1 MAANRINLQNHY
13 EEAVARFGVEQ
24 VEQGNEIMVEV
35 EFAREA
41 LDRVGQGKFP
51 SQHAASYRATLEGE
65 LARAANEALERNN
78 EYLLDLARDDGDL
91 AVAIG
96 RARSARPDLGVA
108 EENRVYAANL
118 EALRR
123 QFARTDFNYPYS
135 DDPDARGRG
144 REQVSLATEAFKAFA
159 ERSPAHAMVAS
170 AAWEKATDL
179 ITPPQGFVPKSQRTE
194 VDVVSGNRD
203 ETSLE
208 ALKQAALRVVDGKIN
223 QLTASLSDRD
233 APNYISE
240 DSYVTR
246 NEAYADRQFFSDLK
260 AQLEGLEPGGTLDLS
275 RTETDYGYDPEEAY
289 TDRMSGLEY
298 EPAVE
303 RSRSEHEG
311 HIEGVAPLLEQLRI
325 AGITIDTS
333 FNTVEPPSEA
343 EQAAWDAERLAEI
356 NLEEEAFHAGQN
368 GLPIPEGCG
377 TELHLLRDYEQGL
390 GNPVKEIENEAEL
403 RRALSDA
410 RAVLEEQARNSEALH
425 LADSIVSLSRQ
436 QGEAERNPV
445 LESDQ
450 SLHEFADRVQRADDE
465 YYLRRSQE
473 PGRDEPWP
481 SKEEV
486 EAEQNSSRA
495 TADDRPVPGSPEAPI
510 HIGHTAEQQLR
521 YATSEKL
528 QREIM
533 DNNPDPLPLFTEL
546 YEDVVRTADSVPIGA
561 LHRHA
566 EGRLQQSYAV
576 LALIEQGREIGLL
589 PKEGEFVATGAR
601 VQDKRTSRMYP
612 AAHRLPCDLS
622 IKYDGQSV
630 RLTDFFEEGLDK
642 TWIDKNIFAPTDRI
656 HRLANVAD
664 QWCEDGGMKTALV
677 KAANAVLDGKMTARR
692 AMDDIVQPGYAAAIA
707 TAREKVERNFSII
720 ERQALSQRI
729 VTIQGQPFRLPEPTA
744 LNVKGM
750 SERAA
755 AKDVMERTLAAYSH
769 VSELSPGQ
777 RMQSAMAA
785 TGIIDNEKR
794 AIAEGGR
801 DRLLPPG
808 MAAIEAEHARREARA
823 NLQREM
829 DVIEQLAGKAREAAV
844 AANDISRPLSAR
856 QSAMNDAMAY
866 GDRMKVAWTALQK
879 ERGPQIVERMQQRVR
894 HCGFHGQQQLA
905 ELRSAFAAPPRVV
918 RAVAGELEDTKDSL
932 LRESHVEQDRRA
944 QERRE
949 NIVQFGPRP
958 EF

>member
-1 MAANRINLQNHY
+1 MAANRINLQNRY

-41 LDRVGQGKFP
+41 LERVEQGKLP
-51 SQHAASYRATLEGE
+51 SQHAASYRATLEVE
-65 LARAANEALERNN
+65 LARAAALALVRDN

-96 RARSARPDLGVA
+96 RAR
-108 EENRVYAANL
+108 
-118 EALRR
+118 
-123 QFARTDFNYPYS
+123 
-135 DDPDARGRG
+135 
-144 REQVSLATEAFKAFA
+144 REMVSLEGSAT
-159 ERSPAHAMVAS
+159 M
-170 AAWEKATDL
+170 
-179 ITPPQGFVPKSQRTE
+179 
-194 VDVVSGNRD
+194 
-203 ETSLE
+203 
-208 ALKQAALRVVDGKIN
+208 
-223 QLTASLSDRD
+223 
-233 APNYISE
+233 
-240 DSYVTR
+240 
-246 NEAYADRQFFSDLK
+246 
-260 AQLEGLEPGGTLDLS
+260 
-275 RTETDYGYDPEEAY
+275 
-289 TDRMSGLEY
+289 
-298 EPAVE
+298 
-303 RSRSEHEG
+303 
-311 HIEGVAPLLEQLRI
+311 
-325 AGITIDTS
+325 
-333 FNTVEPPSEA
+333 
-343 EQAAWDAERLAEI
+343 
-356 NLEEEAFHAGQN
+356 
-368 GLPIPEGCG
+368 PI
-377 TELHLLRDYEQGL
+377 
-390 GNPVKEIENEAEL
+390 
-403 RRALSDA
+403 
-410 RAVLEEQARNSEALH
+410 
-425 LADSIVSLSRQ
+425 
-436 QGEAERNPV
+436 
-445 LESDQ
+445 
-450 SLHEFADRVQRADDE
+450 
-465 YYLRRSQE
+465 
-473 PGRDEPWP
+473 
-481 SKEEV
+481 
-486 EAEQNSSRA
+486 
-495 TADDRPVPGSPEAPI
+495 PGSPEAPI
-510 HIGHTAEQQLR
+510 HIGHTAEQQMHYSVEARNPVYGVQSSEEIFKSISLAVAEKIRVLDQRLHDQDSPHFISEDSYVTRNEARAERQFLVGMKAQLDGLEPGGTLDLSRTEIDYGYDPEEAFSDRMSGLEYVPATERSRSEHEGHLESVAPLLDQLRERGVTVETAFSAIEPPSEAERAVWDAEIVADIQLEEVAFSAGQNGLAIPEDCKSQLHLLHNYREGLDNPVKDIENEAELRSALGIALSDLSNLDHLEEEFRNREAKRLADSIANLNRSHEAQRLADNIVSLAAAQSAAPVPGSPEAPIQIGHTVEQQLR
-521 YATSEKL
+521 YATSEKP

-642 TWIDKNIFAPTDRI
+642 TWIDKNIFGPTDRI

-664 QWCEDGGMKTALV
+664 QWCEDGGMKTTLV

-729 VTIQGQPFRLPEPTA
+729 VTIQGQPFRLPDPTA
-744 LNVKGM
+744 LNVKGL

-769 VSELSPGQ
+769 VSELSPAQ

-785 TGIIDNEKR
+785 TAIIDNEKR

-829 DVIEQLAGKAREAAV
+829 DVIEQLAGKAREATV

-856 QSAMNDAMAY
+856 MSAMNDAMAY

-905 ELRSAFAAPPRVV
+905 ELRSSFSAPPRVV
-918 RAVAGELEDTKDSL
+918 RAVASELEDTKDSL
-932 LRESHVEQDRRA
+932 LRESRAEQDRRA
-944 QERRE
+944 QARQE

-958 EF
+958 DF

>member
-1 MAANRINLQNHY
+1 MAANRINLQNRY

-41 LDRVGQGKFP
+41 LERVEQGKLP
-51 SQHAASYRATLEGE
+51 SQHAASYRATLEVE
-65 LARAANEALERNN
+65 LARAAALALAGSN
-78 EYLLDLARDDGDL
+78 EYILDLARDDGDL

-96 RARSARPDLGVA
+96 RARSILPDLGAA
-108 EENRVYAANL
+108 EQDRVYAGDL

-135 DDPDARGRG
+135 DDPDMRNRG
-144 REQVSLATEAFKAFA
+144 REEVRLATEAFQAFA
-159 ERSPAHAMVAS
+159 ARSPAHAMVAS
-170 AAWEKATDL
+170 EAWEKATDL
-179 ITPPQGFVPKSQRTE
+179 INPPKGHVPESQRTVVE
-194 VDVVSGNRD
+194 VVPGS
-203 ETSLE
+203 SLE
-208 ALKQAALRVVDGKIN
+208 AAKLAAVQLVNGK
-223 QLTASLSDRD
+223 LEKLDARLSDRD
-233 APNYISE
+233 SPSYISE
-240 DSYVTR
+240 DSYATR
-246 NEAYADRQFFSDLK
+246 NEAYADRQFFSDFK

-275 RTETDYGYDPEEAY
+275 RTETDYGYDPEEAAS
-289 TDRMSGLEY
+289 DRMSGLEY
-298 EPAVE
+298 EPATE

-311 HIEGVAPLLEQLRI
+311 HIASVAPLLEQLRV

-333 FNTVEPPSEA
+333 FNTVEASSEQ
-343 EQAAWDAERLAEI
+343 ERAAWDAEILAEI
-356 NLEEEAFHAGQN
+356 NAEENAYYAGQN
-368 GLPIPEGCG
+368 GEPIPEGFE
-377 TELHLLRDYEQGL
+377 TKLNLLNEYEQGL
-390 GNPVKEIENEAEL
+390 DNPVTNIVNEAEL
-403 RRALSDA
+403 RHVLSEA
-410 RAVLEEQARNSEALH
+410 RAALEEQARNSEASR
-425 LADSIVSLSRQ
+425 LADSIVELNGNHEAQRLADNIVSL
-436 QGEAERNPV
+436 AKERSPAT
-445 LESDQ
+445 D
-450 SLHEFADRVQRADDE
+450 
-465 YYLRRSQE
+465 SQ
-473 PGRDEPWP
+473 PI
-481 SKEEV
+481 
-486 EAEQNSSRA
+486 
-495 TADDRPVPGSPEAPI
+495 PGSVEAPI
-510 HIGHTAEQQLR
+510 QIGHTAEQQLR
-521 YATSEKL
+521 YATSEKH

-533 DNNPDPLPLFTEL
+533 DNNPDPLSIFTEL

-729 VTIQGQPFRLPEPTA
+729 VTIQGQPFRLPDPTA
-744 LNVKGM
+744 LNVKGL

-785 TGIIDNEKR
+785 TVIIDNEKR

-856 QSAMNDAMAY
+856 MSAMNDAMAY

-905 ELRSAFAAPPRVV
+905 ELRSSFSAPPRVV
-918 RAVAGELEDTKDSL
+918 RAVASEIEDTKDSL
-932 LRESHVEQDRRA
+932 LRENRAEQDRRA
-944 QERRE
+944 QARQE

-958 EF
+958 DF